1 MYSPYAVLPEP
12 RPLKQPA
19 GATARLIGWLIAA
32 TGVVV
37 VVAAFLTW
45 HSTDDWFGQGP
56 LSLRGLG
63 PDKQIGE
70 LVVSQG
76 WGFLSLLLALVA
88 ISFAI
93 VRMCGRLSLTAAI
106 LGVVMGALIL
116 VYALAAAFTDDPGW
130 AEDARGNDIDTSG
143 LDWSTGIGAWLTLAA
158 GGAMLVISI
167 VGIVKRR

>member
-1 MYSPYAVLPEP
+1 MYSPYAMLPDS
-12 RPLKQPA
+12 RSSKQPA
-19 GATARLIGWLIAA
+19 GSTARLIGWLIAA

-45 HSTDDWFGQGP
+45 HTTDDWFGRGP

-63 PDKQIGE
+63 PDKQIGR

-76 WGFLSLLLALVA
+76 WGFLSLLLALVV

-106 LGVVMGALIL
+106 LGLVMGFLIIL
-116 VYALAAAFTDDPGW
+116 YALAAALDESPAW
-130 AEDARGNDIDTSG
+130 AESARGNDVDTSG
-143 LDWSTGIGAWLTLAA
+143 LEWSVGIGAWLTLAA
-158 GGAMLVISI
+158 AGAMLVISI

>member
-1 MYSPYAVLPEP
+1 MLPEP

-19 GATARLIGWLIAA
+19 GSTARLVGWLIAA

-45 HSTDDWFGQGP
+45 HSTDDWFGRGP

-63 PDKQIGE
+63 PDKQVGR

-76 WGFLSLLLALVA
+76 WGFVSLLLALVV

-106 LGVVMGALIL
+106 LGVVLGFLIL
-116 VYALAAAFTDDPGW
+116 LYAQGAAVTDDPAW
-130 AEDARGNDIDTSG
+130 AENARGSDIDTSG
-143 LDWSTGIGAWLTLAA
+143 LEWSTGIGAWLTVAA
-158 GGAMLVISI
+158 AAAMLVISI